1 MIRLLRHTDEW
12 IGLLVVVAV
21 LIFVGAILEAGVLS
35 AWFRPVG
42 HLKIVL
48 PQSGVGGLSAG
59 ADVQVLGIHS
69 GTVRR
74 IVLNP
79 DQQMYAEADI
89 DRQAEPFIRHDSTAV
104 IRRTFGVAG
113 AAFVDISRGTGT
125 PMDWRYAVI
134 DATTETAPTDTLTAM
149 LKRVQEKVFP
159 VLDDAKRT
167 MDSLAAL
174 TSGLQKGQGTVGRL
188 MTNDALARDAEQQ
201 VANLAPVITKLND
214 AAAQL
219 DALVKRTASDQKGVP
234 ELLNRVDKLLA
245 NLQSATRQLALAAPR
260 LPAISNSIAVA
271 SSNLPLLV
279 TQTQVTEADLQK
291 LVAQLRGLW
300 LLGGNGR
307 VPPEQ
312 RRLPATQ
319 LEP

>member
-1 MIRLLRHTDEW
+1 MIRLRHTDEW
-12 IGLLVVVAV
+12 IGFLVVVAV
-21 LIFVGAILEAGVLS
+21 LIFVGAMLEAGVLS
-35 AWFRPVG
+35 TWFRPVG

-59 ADVQVLGIHS
+59 ADIQVLGIHS

-89 DRQAEPFIRHDSTAV
+89 DRQAEPFIRRDSTAV

-113 AAFVDISRGTGT
+113 AAFVDISRGKGT
-125 PMDWRYAVI
+125 PLDWRYAVI
-134 DATTETAPTDTLTAM
+134 EATTETAPTDTLTAM
-149 LKRVQEKVFP
+149 LARVQEKVFP

-188 MTNDALARDAEQQ
+188 MTNDTMARDAEHE
-201 VANLAPVITKLND
+201 VADLRPVIARLND

-219 DALVKRTASDQKGVP
+219 DLLVKRTASGQKGVP
-234 ELLNRVDKLLA
+234 ELLDRVDKLLA
-245 NLQSATRQLALAAPR
+245 NVQSATRQLALAAPR
-260 LPAISNSIAVA
+260 LPAISSNIAGA
-271 SSNLPLLV
+271 SSNLPPLL
-279 TQTQVTEADLQK
+279 TQTEDTAAELQK
-291 LVAQLRGLW
+291 LVTQLRGLW
-300 LLGGNGR
+300 LLGGSGR

-312 RRLPATQ
+312 RRLPSTQ